1 MFILILYMVL
11 IFSCRKNALPHHHTV
26 WSYILIMC
34 KDTFL
39 IALNMTG
46 ITGSVVTCSIP
57 LTLSCVK
64 NDTHKKKRPSSIM
77 SLTMGYSK
85 SMNSLSFSDLS
96 GPQKIYMIVN
106 FKTYRINH
114 KLACIS
120 MLIKNKGQ

>member
-1 MFILILYMVL
+1 
-11 IFSCRKNALPHHHTV
+11 
-26 WSYILIMC
+26 MC

-64 NDTHKKKRPSSIM
+64 NDTHKKKRPSSMM

-85 SMNSLSFSDLS
+85 SNTGSRKNSLSFST
-96 GPQKIYMIVN
+96 V
-106 FKTYRINH
+106 
-114 KLACIS
+114 
-120 MLIKNKGQ
+120 IKNSLGTTRDLHGR